1 MRNVSKVQQESK
13 LDGIPHCVQMKAKL
27 CIVVLEDYENNLVQ
41 QEDKNAN
48 GVDEMSSVWWDIM
61 TSCEGRHIWK
71 MANET

>member
-13 LDGIPHCVQMKAKL
+13 LDGITHCVQMKAKL
-27 CIVVLEDYENNLVQ
+27 CIVVLEDYGNNLVQ

-48 GVDEMSSVWWDIM
+48 GVDEMSYVWWDIM